1 MQELLRKSAR
11 PLRIFAYLLLGL
23 MLLIGLYGIFLRP
36 APAGPLNAT
45 QVEGTVQ
52 AEVEARLTEVA
63 RSFSPTPTPDA
74 QATVE
79 ARLTSVAQGTPLAP
93 TATATPA
100 PSVAEQVEDTAEGV
114 LGGALGVLE
123 WLWGVVLSLWNFFSF
138 GGWVLQCLCCIVPP
152 LLILVGVAAERR

>member
-23 MLLIGLYGIFLRP
+23 MLLLGLYGIFLRP
-36 APAGPLNAT
+36 APADPLNAT

-52 AEVEARLTEVA
+52 AEVESRLTEVA
-63 RSFSPTPTPDA
+63 RSFSPTPSPDA
-74 QATVE
+74 QATVN

-93 TATATPA
+93 TATPTPA

-152 LLILVGVAAERR
+152 LLILIGVAAERR